1 MLLSNFYAAAN
12 ICTPSRA
19 GLLSGRYLIR
29 TGLGYEVIMQDED
42 RGLPLSEI
50 TIARALKPKYATG
63 LFGKWQL
70 GHRGCG
76 AFWSPTRHGLDRFF
90 GIPYSHAM
98 LQRNLLYTG
107 VTRGRRLVVLVGQK
121 KAIAIAVKN
130 VSGRQRWSKLAQW
143 LAPSHGSPCPAA
155 A

>member
-90 GIPYSHAM
+90 GIPYSHDMMRAKAEFTP
-98 LQRNLLYTG
+98 LKSREILPVFAKLKNLLDHI
-107 VTRGRRLVVLVGQK
+107 QD
-121 KAIAIAVKN
+121 
-130 VSGRQRWSKLAQW
+130 
-143 LAPSHGSPCPAA
+143 
-155 A
+155 